1 MELDKETVEYLQD
14 LFKDECNPMYFSF
27 SQLIERIEDTLEK
40 IENSWRPH
48 WYAIVIE
55 QENEWPLGIV
65 KCRIVQ
71 AFYEN
76 EINDETW
83 WIAKI
88 ADCPYGETE
97 DRALCVPYDWGYRV
111 ETVLREVANRLHL
124 PEELAEKFCRYKFL

>member
-1 MELDKETVEYLQD
+1 MELDEKTVEYLQD

-27 SQLIERIEDTLEK
+27 SQLLQHIEDTLEK

-88 ADCPYGETE
+88 ADCLYGETE
-97 DRALCVPYDWGYRV
+97 DHALCVPYDWGYRV
-111 ETVLREVANRLHL
+111 ETVLRKVANQLHL
-124 PEELAEKFCRYKFL
+124 PEELAEKFCRYHFL

>member
-1 MELDKETVEYLQD
+1 MELDKKTVEYLQD

-27 SQLIERIEDTLEK
+27 SQLLQHIEDTLEK

-88 ADCPYGETE
+88 ADCLYGETE
-97 DRALCVPYDWGYRV
+97 DCALCVPYDWGYRV
-111 ETVLREVANRLHL
+111 ETVLRKVANQLHL